1 MQRLTLKQCEELSF
15 FTKTFLNKYITD
27 ELASPYLLDNVLE
40 KDVKLRKVEALE
52 FILKRIKESLC
63 L

>member
-15 FTKTFLNKYITD
+15 FTKSFLNKYIAD
-27 ELASPYLLDNVLE
+27 ELASPYLIDNLQEREVE
-40 KDVKLRKVEALE
+40 KRKVEALD

>member
-1 MQRLTLKQCEELSF
+1 MHRLTLKQCEELTF
-15 FTKTFLNKYITD
+15 FTKSFLNKYIAE
-27 ELASPYLLDNVLE
+27 ELASPYLIDNIQE
-40 KDVKLRKVEALE
+40 KDVKLRKVEALD